1 MSEHWTPEE
10 QGQIAEAVARI
21 RQDGTISGLAVPGIG
36 YVYADGS
43 VLYEVNEAQ
52 LLHVQF
58 VQSDTVWQ
66 SRELDT
72 SGAESPFVRL

>member
-1 MSEHWTPEE
+1 MSEYWTPEQ

-21 RQDGTISGLAVPGIG
+21 RQDGTISGLAVPGVG

-43 VLYEVNEAQ
+43 VLHEASDT
-52 LLHVQF
+52 LYICF
-58 VQSDTVWQ
+58 SYSDTVWQ

-72 SGAESPFVRL
+72 SGEGSPFVKL